1 MIRPGIQIIPHG
13 RLSKSIVFVMV
24 GTKEVSPTAR
34 GDHSHTI
41 LIGSPGWVRLD
52 TVDSYTADTGMIYF
66 MCFITFWFS
75 CITQIKLVPTMESAF
90 ALRAISGAISIQVNS
105 PRGLTARYPQLN
117 PGEIG
122 KVLDQN

>member
-1 MIRPGIQIIPHG
+1 M
-13 RLSKSIVFVMV
+13 
-24 GTKEVSPTAR
+24 
-34 GDHSHTI
+34 
-41 LIGSPGWVRLD
+41 RLD

-75 CITQIKLVPTMESAF
+75 CIRQIKLVPTMESAF

-105 PRGLTARYPQLN
+105 PRGLTARYSQLN

>member
-1 MIRPGIQIIPHG
+1 M
-13 RLSKSIVFVMV
+13 
-24 GTKEVSPTAR
+24 
-34 GDHSHTI
+34 
-41 LIGSPGWVRLD
+41 RLD

-66 MCFITFWFS
+66 MCFTTFWFS
-75 CITQIKLVPTMESAF
+75 CIRQIKLVPTMESAF
-90 ALRAISGAISIQVNS
+90 ALRAISIQVNS

>member
-1 MIRPGIQIIPHG
+1 MIRSGIQIIPHG

-24 GTKEVSPTAR
+24 GTKEVNPKAR

-66 MCFITFWFS
+66 ILFHVLHF
-75 CITQIKLVPTMESAF
+75 
-90 ALRAISGAISIQVNS
+90 
-105 PRGLTARYPQLN
+105 GLAA
-117 PGEIG
+117 
-122 KVLDQN
+122 

>member
-1 MIRPGIQIIPHG
+1 M
-13 RLSKSIVFVMV
+13 
-24 GTKEVSPTAR
+24 
-34 GDHSHTI
+34 
-41 LIGSPGWVRLD
+41 RLD

-66 MCFITFWFS
+66 MCFITFRFS
-75 CITQIKLVPTMESAF
+75 CIRQIKLPPKVESAF
-90 ALRAISGAISIQVNS
+90 VSRAISGAISIQGKS